1 VKPPP
6 GISHVDRLCE
16 AQDRRDRIAALR
28 IEAETR
34 WIESHFEKS
43 GPRIETDYEPFDNT
57 HMKK

>member
-1 VKPPP
+1 
-6 GISHVDRLCE
+6 LCE